1 MGTVVNICIIIITI
15 AIVSFAVVLIIALQ
29 DVRRVR
35 VKSEKF
41 MDKIEEGLDPILSS
55 VEQISEDIRQ
65 ITFTARRQLERV
77 DDTADHINKKI
88 IAIVENWIITIN
100 LLNDAI
106 ADPVLDIAA
115 FLKGLSRGVKFFFD
129 NGRDIKDQ

>member
-15 AIVSFAVVLIIALQ
+15 AIVSFVVVLIIALQ

-77 DDTADHINKKI
+77 DDTADYINKNI
-88 IAIVENWIITIN
+88 NGIVENWIKTIN

-129 NGRDIKDQ
+129 NGRDIKD

>member
-15 AIVSFAVVLIIALQ
+15 AIVSFVVVLIIALQ

-77 DDTADHINKKI
+77 DDTADHINKNI
-88 IAIVENWIITIN
+88 NAIVENWIITIN

>member
-15 AIVSFAVVLIIALQ
+15 AIVSVAVMLIIVLQ
-29 DVRRVR
+29 DARRVR

-77 DDTADHINKKI
+77 DDTADYINKNI
-88 IAIVENWIITIN
+88 NGIVENWIKTIN

-129 NGRDIKDQ
+129 NGRDIKD

>member
-15 AIVSFAVVLIIALQ
+15 AIVSFVVVLIIALQ

-41 MDKIEEGLDPILSS
+41 MDKIEGGLDPILSS

-77 DDTADHINKKI
+77 DDTADHINKNI
-88 IAIVENWIITIN
+88 NAIVENWIITIN

>member
-15 AIVSFAVVLIIALQ
+15 AIVSFVVVLIIALQ

-77 DDTADHINKKI
+77 DDTADHINKNI
-88 IAIVENWIITIN
+88 NAIVENWIITIN

-129 NGRDIKDQ
+129 NGRDIKD

>member
-65 ITFTARRQLERV
+65 ITLTARRQLERV
-77 DDTADHINKKI
+77 DDTADYINKNI
-88 IAIVENWIITIN
+88 NGIVENWIKTIN

-115 FLKGLSRGVKFFFD
+115 FLKGLSRGVKFFFN

>member
-1 MGTVVNICIIIITI
+1 MSTVVNICIIIITI
-15 AIVSFAVVLIIALQ
+15 AIVSVAVMLIIVLQ
-29 DVRRVR
+29 DARRVR

-77 DDTADHINKKI
+77 DDTADYINKNI
-88 IAIVENWIITIN
+88 NGIVENWIKTIN

-129 NGRDIKDQ
+129 NGRDIKD

>member
-1 MGTVVNICIIIITI
+1 MSTVVNICIIIITI
-15 AIVSFAVVLIIALQ
+15 AIVSFVIGLIIALQ
-29 DVRRVR
+29 NVRRVR

-41 MDKIEEGLDPILSS
+41 MDKIEEGIDPILSS
-55 VEQISEDIRQ
+55 VKQISEDIRQ

-77 DDTADHINKKI
+77 DDTADYINKNI
-88 IAIVENWIITIN
+88 NGIVENWIKTVN

-106 ADPVLDIAA
+106 TDPVLDIAA

-129 NGRDIKDQ
+129 NGKNIKTQ

>member
-15 AIVSFAVVLIIALQ
+15 AIVSFIVVLIIALQ

-41 MDKIEEGLDPILSS
+41 MDKIEGGLDPILSS
-55 VEQISEDIRQ
+55 VEHISEDIRQ
-65 ITFTARRQLERV
+65 ITLTARRQLERV
-77 DDTADHINKKI
+77 DDTADYINKNI
-88 IAIVENWIITIN
+88 NAIVENWIKTIN

-106 ADPVLDIAA
+106 TDPVLDIAA